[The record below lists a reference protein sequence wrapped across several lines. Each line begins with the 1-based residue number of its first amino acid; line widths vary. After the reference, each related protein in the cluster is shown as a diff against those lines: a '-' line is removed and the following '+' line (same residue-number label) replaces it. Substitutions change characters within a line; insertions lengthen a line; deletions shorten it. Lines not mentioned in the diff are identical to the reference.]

1 MTETIVEMV
10 QNGLKGELLLLLF
23 QLMVAGYIL
32 MYLKSVIVNEF
43 AYRSFRTSLNI
54 CIGTRI
60 RIPTVAGN
68 IDGEIVKAN
77 RRRIVIETKETRLY
91 VPTKTFSDRDW
102 CLLKLKKSEG
112 V

>member
-1 MTETIVEMV
+1 MSETVVEMV

-32 MYLKSVIVNEF
+32 MSLKSVIVNEF

-91 VPTKTFSDRDW
+91 IPTKTFSDRDW

>member
-1 MTETIVEMV
+1 MSETIVEMV

-68 IDGEIVKAN
+68 IDGEIVEAN